1 MSIIDGKLLAAQI
14 KDEIKQKVEYY
25 TQKGLR
31 PPSLAVIMVGDNPAS
46 ATYVRNKIKSCQQVG
61 FKSVDIKLL
70 EETTEREL
78 IDYVHKLNDDNE
90 IDGFIVQ
97 LPLPAHIDAQRIIE
111 NISPEKDVDGFH
123 PQNLGRVLLGLPA
136 FEPATPKGIMEM
148 LKRTGIQVSGR
159 NVVILGRSN
168 IVGKPMAAM
177 LVQKNEFANA
187 TVTVCHS
194 GTKNLTYFT
203 QNADILI
210 AAIGKPKFVTADM
223 VKTGAVVIDV
233 GINSIPDATRKSGYR
248 LVGDVDF
255 EAVKDKVSYI
265 TPVPGGV
272 GQMTVVA
279 LLMNTL
285 QAYEN
290 RLSKGYL

>member
-1 MSIIDGKLLAAQI
+1 MPIIDGKQLAAQI
-14 KDEIKQKVEYY
+14 KEEIAQKVEYY

-31 PPSLAVIMVGDNPAS
+31 PPALAVIMVGDNPAS
-46 ATYVRNKIKSCQQVG
+46 AAYVRNKIRACQQVG
-61 FKSVDIKLL
+61 IKSVDIKLI

-97 LPLPAHIDAQRIIE
+97 LPLPGHIDAQRVIE

-123 PQNLGRVLLGLPA
+123 PQNLGRILLGLPA

-148 LKRTGIQVSGR
+148 FKRSGISVSGK

-177 LVQKNEFANA
+177 LVQKNDLANA

-194 GTKNLTYFT
+194 GTKDLVSFT
-203 QNADILI
+203 KNADILI

-223 VKTGAVVIDV
+223 VKEGAVVIDV

-255 EAVKDKVSYI
+255 DSVKDKASYI

-290 RLSKGYL
+290 RILKENL